1 MLGSS
6 GERLAISGFSARSV
20 MFINNLEKG
29 VSIKVIKLASHMKLL
44 GFARTKAV

>member
-6 GERLAISGFSARSV
+6 GERLVITGVSARSV
-20 MFINNLEKG
+20 LLINNLEKG
-29 VSIKVIKLASHMKLL
+29 LSIKVIKLASRMKLL